1 MALNIRNAE
10 VEKLAESLAKLTG
23 ESKTEAVK
31 KALRDRLQRVLRKR
45 SGRRLADE
53 LDQLALHCAKLPTL
67 DSRSTEDILA
77 YDDNGLP
84 G

>member
-1 MALNIRNAE
+1 MALNIRNPE
-10 VEKLAESLAKLTG
+10 TEKLAESLAKLTG

-53 LDQLALHCAKLPTL
+53 LDQLALHCADLPVL
-67 DSRSTEDILA
+67 DNRSVEDILS